1 MSKDFVISLGGS
13 LVATPGP
20 QIEFVRKAAAMLLRL
35 KEKGIIC
42 HVVIGGGRPAR
53 DYIAAKR
60 ECAKDLNPDLTN
72 DEVCSIFLPLFIL
85 SPV

>member
-1 MSKDFVISLGGS
+1 MSKVFVISLGGS

-20 QIEFVRKAAAMLLRL
+20 QVEYVRKAAAMLIRL

-53 DYIAAKR
+53 EYIEAKR
-60 ECAKDLNPDLTN
+60 ACAKDINPDLTD
-72 DEVCSIFLPLFIL
+72 DEV
-85 SPV
+85 